1 MLTCTR
7 CNTGELKVLRGSN
20 VIRSLFEVQC
30 LNSKCRKIYSL
41 RLGLGPAV
49 SEIQEVESVRRVS
62 RERVAES
69 I

>member
-1 MLTCTR
+1 MTCTR

-30 LNSKCRKIYSL
+30 LNSKCRKIYSVK
-41 RLGLGPAV
+41 LGLGSAIA
-49 SEIQEVESVRRVS
+49 EILEVEFARRVS
-62 RERVAES
+62 KGKAAES